1 MLFFYKAIDQ
11 NGNSKI
17 GYIYA
22 KSLEEAIEELAKQSI
37 YPIEIIE
44 EKEDLFSKVSKND
57 VILFL
62 KNLGLLLELKID
74 TKKALEILENSIS
87 NKKLLAAIKE
97 IKYELTSGKKLS
109 EGFKKHE
116 NIFGRDLPILLEIG
130 EETGKLGSI
139 IQKYAQFLEESQ
151 SLVSKIKSALAYPL
165 FTLLAALFILY
176 ILMSYV
182 VPQITKVFRTSKAE
196 LPLPTK
202 ILIAVSNF
210 VSSNIGF
217 IVFIFLLLLLFLY
230 FIRKKYRKKFDYS
243 LLKLPI
249 FGELIYLRE
258 LYNFFSYLSLML
270 SCKVNF
276 KKAIEKALD
285 LCKNTYIKEKFEKV
299 FKKVLKGVTFSRA
312 LKEEN
317 FDQLIWSLVLVGEET
332 AMLDKTLESLSNYFS
347 TKINEKITF
356 LLKFLEPTITLFL
369 GIVVGLIVVSI
380 MLPLL
385 EMSSLV
391 K

>member
-11 NGNSKI
+11 SGNSKI

-44 EKEDLFSKVSKND
+44 EKEGLFSRVSKND

-74 TKKALEILENSIS
+74 AKKALEILENSIS
-87 NKKLLAAIKE
+87 NKKLLIAIKE

-109 EGFKKHE
+109 EAFKKHE
-116 NIFGRDLPILLEIG
+116 NILGKDLPILIEIG
-130 EETGKLGSI
+130 EETNKLGSI
-139 IQKYAQFLEESQ
+139 IQRYAQFLEESQ
-151 SLVSKIKSALAYPL
+151 NLISKIKSALAYPL
-165 FTLLAALFILY
+165 FTLITAFFILY

-182 VPQITKVFRTSKAE
+182 VPQIAKVFKASKAE
-196 LPLPTK
+196 LPFLTK
-202 ILIAVSNF
+202 GLIAISNF
-210 VSSNIGF
+210 ISLNISF
-217 IVFIFLLLLLFLY
+217 ILFIFLSIFFFLY
-230 FIRKKYRKKFDYS
+230 FIKRKYRKKFDYA

-249 FGELIYLRE
+249 FGKLIYLRE

-270 SCKVNF
+270 NCKVNF
-276 KKAIEKALD
+276 KRAIEKALD
-285 LCKNTYIKEKFEKV
+285 LCTNTYIKEKLKRV
-299 FKKVLKGVTFSRA
+299 SKKVLKGVPFSQA

-317 FDQLIWSLVLVGEET
+317 FDELICSLVLVGEET
-332 AMLDKTLESLSNYFS
+332 AKLDKTLESLSNYFS
-347 TKINEKITF
+347 TKINERITF
-356 LLKFLEPTITLFL
+356 LLKFLEPAITLFL
-369 GIVVGLIVVSI
+369 GIIIGLIVIAI

-385 EMSSLV
+385 EMSNLV
-391 K
+391 